1 MAEARHLSDFEEM
14 KHPSISMVPKE
25 TLQASKKR
33 KNKRRIYYVI
43 SYMALFV
50 LTFFSILTVVHMQNT
65 VTKTSTAIVTQQH
78 ENATLGEKLEEL
90 QQEKSEL
97 SRADRIMKIAK
108 ESGLVVNDNNL
119 RKVVK

>member
-33 KNKRRIYYVI
+33 KNKKRIYYVI

-78 ENATLGEKLEEL
+78 KNATLGEKVEEL